1 MLIPPR
7 SPRAVRPLTPV
18 ALSLAALSLGAL
30 SLAGCPDPAPPKVTE
45 EGGAQAG
52 AVSVTTPDATITDTP
67 DVAVLPEEM
76 GAPDMEPAAVDM
88 EVLVA
93 DMAPADMEPPAPD
106 MEPPPPPYAQTACV
120 EDTECGEY
128 ERCIYG
134 QCRFDLRPTVYR
146 MRGGEVFA
154 PGGTT
159 GPLLEV
165 LLNNSVQNEV
175 LNLMFEP
182 GFYNEDGSAYW
193 FIGNGLPSLEGYT
206 YRRNFP
212 IQNFTGQWQR
222 LTSAEGGEQPRWELD
237 GLRPFVLAVPTGI
250 VTPADTAT
258 YGEQFQC
265 TTTFPTVVRVTI
277 TPERDEAGGPYSR
290 IRVNTEGYL
299 NRADIEQINILFNGR
314 QINFIDYFDGIELL
328 DLNGDGE
335 ASEYPFHLEVEAT
348 PIPFLE
354 DLARPDRL
362 DLRDPSPMVA
372 QPPECEGL

>member
-1 MLIPPR
+1 M
-7 SPRAVRPLTPV
+7 
-18 ALSLAALSLGAL
+18 
-30 SLAGCPDPAPPKVTE
+30 
-45 EGGAQAG
+45 
-52 AVSVTTPDATITDTP
+52 
-67 DVAVLPEEM
+67 
-76 GAPDMEPAAVDM
+76 
-88 EVLVA
+88 
-93 DMAPADMEPPAPD
+93 
-106 MEPPPPPYAQTACV
+106 

-146 MRGGEVFA
+146 MRGGEVYA

-159 GPLLEV
+159 GPLLQA
-165 LLNNSVQNEV
+165 LLNSSVQNEV

-182 GFYNEDGSAYW
+182 GFYNDDGSSYW

-212 IQNFTGQWQR
+212 IQNFTGLWQR
-222 LTSAEGGEQPRWELD
+222 LTDEAGGERPRWELD
-237 GLRPFVLAVPTGI
+237 GVRPFILAVPTGI
-250 VTPADTAT
+250 VTPADAAT

-277 TPERDEAGGPYSR
+277 TPERDDAGGPYSR
-290 IRVNTEGYL
+290 IRVNTEGYIS
-299 NRADIEQINILFNGR
+299 RADIEQIRILFNGR
-314 QINFIDYFDGIELL
+314 QINFIDYFAGLELL
-328 DLNGDGE
+328 DLDGDGE
-335 ASEYPFHLEVEAT
+335 AQEYPFHLEVEAT

-354 DLARPDRL
+354 ELARPDRL